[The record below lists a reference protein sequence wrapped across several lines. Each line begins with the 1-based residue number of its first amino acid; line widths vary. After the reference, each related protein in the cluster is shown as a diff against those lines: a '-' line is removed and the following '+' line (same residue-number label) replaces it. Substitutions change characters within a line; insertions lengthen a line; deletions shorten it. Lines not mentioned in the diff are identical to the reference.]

1 MKRTEEVFKAA
12 LQGKRIPILTLDNK
26 WHRLFTQADSNAQI
40 EALTKELNAL
50 LMRQGKLNSETKE
63 IKKLKKKF
71 MDDIVQATGDMGAAL
86 DKKTEKKLEESK
98 RLIEECNEKLADYA
112 DELRRLPGEIDYVN
126 TRLMLATM
134 EACYDYLHDNTKEI
148 EAIEEWVKQV
158 RVELKKRLVHK
169 QEKELKN
176 YALYS
181 YMHDIFGPD
190 VIEMFDMK
198 YNPADKHPGKSVKP
212 VKEDE

>member
-71 MDDIVQATGDMGAAL
+71 MDDIVQATGDMGTAL

-134 EACYDYLHDNTKEI
+134 ETCYDYLHDNTMEI

-190 VIEMFDMK
+190 VIELFDMK
-198 YNPADKHPGKSVKP
+198 YNPADKHPGKSNKP
-212 VKEDE
+212 IKGDE

>member
-26 WHRLFTQADSNAQI
+26 WHRLFTQAESNARI

-50 LMRQGKLNSETKE
+50 LVRQGKLNSETKE

-71 MDDIVQATGDMGAAL
+71 MDDIVQATGDMGTAL

-134 EACYDYLHDNTKEI
+134 ETCYDYLHDNTKEI

-198 YNPADKHPGKSVKP
+198 YNPLEQAPKTTEENS
-212 VKEDE
+212 